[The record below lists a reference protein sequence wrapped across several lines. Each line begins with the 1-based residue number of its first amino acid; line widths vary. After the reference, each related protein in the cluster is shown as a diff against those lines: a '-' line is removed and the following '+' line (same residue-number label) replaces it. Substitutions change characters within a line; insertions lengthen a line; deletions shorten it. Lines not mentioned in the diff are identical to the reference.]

1 LSKGCHWLI
10 KQGAKLVET
19 AQDVLEELGMVAAP
33 ALAQDEGPPL
43 QPHESGLLTAMGFEP
58 VDLDTIC
65 QRAHLA
71 PDAASALLLKLELD
85 GYLSWLPGGLLQ
97 RLR

>member
-1 LSKGCHWLI
+1 
-10 KQGAKLVET
+10 
-19 AQDVLEELGMVAAP
+19 
-33 ALAQDEGPPL
+33 
-43 QPHESGLLTAMGFEP
+43 MGFEP
-58 VDLDTIC
+58 VDLDTIY

-71 PDAASALLLKLELD
+71 PDAASAILLKLELD